1 MTDWC
6 HIGGRAGDPCVNIP
20 LAEKKFEHNDF
31 LYCIVYLESPA
42 VGLVV
47 AFFGDLARKILVCP

>member
-1 MTDWC
+1 M
-6 HIGGRAGDPCVNIP
+6 GGRAGDPCVNIP
-20 LAEKKFEHNDF
+20 LAEKGIENYIF
-31 LYCIVYLESPA
+31 LYLIIYLESPA